1 MANDISRIT
10 MNTVSNVAAA
20 STASKSASNTESKAA
35 STSESKAAPAGSSG
49 AQQKIAA
56 LQHQIKQLT
65 KKLKD
70 LGTDAANAQ
79 SEDVRKLIQQ
89 QKQMNQAQIQAS

>member
-10 MNTVSNVAAA
+10 MNTVSNVATA
-20 STASKSASNTESKAA
+20 STASKSTANTDNKAA
-35 STSESKAAPAGSSG
+35 SAGESKSAPAGSSG

-56 LQHQIKQLT
+56 LQNQIKQLT
-65 KKLKD
+65 KKLQE

-79 SEDVRKLIQQ
+79 SEDERKLIKQQ
-89 QKQMNQAQIQAS
+89 QQMI